1 MPTNPKLGIVSF
13 KRRHGG
19 AEPPNPSYDRRD
31 YVAVRHLKKPIC
43 SSRCCVWRE
52 RSWCKNELELSPVR
66 GRFTSQLQPL
76 WRQATQYLFTFSV

>member
-31 YVAVRHLKKPIC
+31 KVAVRHLAQKPIC
-43 SSRCCVWRE
+43 SSRWRE
-52 RSWCKNELELSPVR
+52 RSWWNKLELSPVR